1 VTSETFPRDERG
13 RGAVSGGG
21 WEGGI
26 MAVADGGAKL
36 GVWAVRGGGGG
47 WRATVGRGELL
58 KGEAVGNGETVGRAV
73 GACDRS

>member
-36 GVWAVRGGGGG
+36 GVWAVRGRG
-47 WRATVGRGELL
+47 VGEQRLEG
-58 KGEAVGNGETVGRAV
+58 V
-73 GACDRS
+73 SS